1 MLNSSQP
8 VGPARARGF
17 AAAAVALCAAGLLAA
32 APAAHAALGGGAMAT
47 PEGATL
53 SSAPATAAT
62 SAATSTSAT
71 MRNAL
76 TTDMS
81 TASGASTPAAALPY
95 TVRETRLGTGTV
107 IHEYLT
113 QGGVVFGVAW
123 QGKFLPPLADIFGDT
138 YYQQYVAGAQAVRA
152 ARGGIARG
160 PMLVDQSGLVVH
172 SGGHPGG
179 FAGSAWI
186 PSLLPAGVTGVD
198 IR

>member
-1 MLNSSQP
+1 
-8 VGPARARGF
+8 
-17 AAAAVALCAAGLLAA
+17 
-32 APAAHAALGGGAMAT
+32 
-47 PEGATL
+47 
-53 SSAPATAAT
+53 
-62 SAATSTSAT
+62 

-95 TVRETRLGTGTV
+95 TVRQTTLGTGTV
-107 IHEYLT
+107 VREYLT

-123 QGKFLPPLADIFGDT
+123 NGPYLPALADIFGDT

>member
-8 VGPARARGF
+8 VGPARARSF
-17 AAAAVALCAAGLLAA
+17 AAAAVTLCAAGLLAA
-32 APAAHAALGGGAMAT
+32 APAAQAALGGGVMAT

-53 SSAPATAAT
+53 SSATA
-62 SAATSTSAT
+62 SAAASAATSAT

-95 TVRETRLGTGTV
+95 TVRQTTLGTGTV
-107 IHEYLT
+107 VREYLT

-123 QGKFLPPLADIFGDT
+123 NGPYLPALADIFGDT